1 MTAVLLILNIIY
13 FLVGE
18 FLIIVLLVALYKYFT
33 KQ

>member
-13 FLVGE
+13 FLVGV

-33 KQ
+33 K

>member
-13 FLVGE
+13 FLVGA
-18 FLIIVLLVALYKYFT
+18 FLIIVLLAALYKYLT

>member
-13 FLVGE
+13 FLVGA
-18 FLIIVLLVALYKYFT
+18 FLIIVLLVALYKYLT

>member
-13 FLVGE
+13 FLVGA